1 MPAAMAAV
9 SSLAPIRDRNVGLL
23 DRVSSLVCF
32 SMAYY
37 HFLLDDDVSWYTSP
51 RRFTLLA
58 SA

>member
-1 MPAAMAAV
+1 MAAV

-23 DRVSSLVCF
+23 DRVSSLLCF